1 MILQTLAE
9 NVLQQSRTNAKT
21 TICAELHSKSQ
32 SALSLFTNRLF
43 HIGWLLSSITA
54 TFKSRSAI
62 VQDHI
67 TLRN

>member
-21 TICAELHSKSQ
+21 AICAELHSKSQ

-43 HIGWLLSSITA
+43 HRL
-54 TFKSRSAI
+54 
-62 VQDHI
+62 
-67 TLRN
+67 TLKLYHSDL